1 MMSFTESLSTCFKK
15 TFVYQGR
22 ASRSEYWWFQ
32 LLFSIC
38 YLILIG
44 GDEAVIF
51 RDHPAYDVLI
61 WMAIGVIVICILP
74 GLAVTIRRL
83 HDINK
88 SGGLILISLIP
99 FIGSLLLLLMLI
111 LEGTKGKNRFGK
123 NPLKKR

>member
-32 LLFSIC
+32 LLIIIC

-44 GDEAVIF
+44 SDEAIIF
-51 RDHPAYDVLI
+51 RDHTAYDVLV
-61 WMAIGVIVICILP
+61 WMAIGVIVICLLP
-74 GLAVTIRRL
+74 ALAVTIRRL

-88 SGGLILISLIP
+88 SGGWILISLIP

>member
-32 LLFSIC
+32 LLIIIC
-38 YLILIG
+38 YLIFIG
-44 GDEAVIF
+44 GDEAIIF

-88 SGGLILISLIP
+88 SGGWILISLIP

>member
-1 MMSFTESLSTCFKK
+1 MSFTESLSTCFKK

-32 LLFSIC
+32 LLIIIC
-38 YLILIG
+38 YLIFIG
-44 GDEAVIF
+44 GDEAIIF

-61 WMAIGVIVICILP
+61 WMAIGVIVICLLP
-74 GLAVTIRRL
+74 AFAVTIRRL

-88 SGGLILISLIP
+88 SGGWILISLIP

>member
-32 LLFSIC
+32 LLIIIC
-38 YLILIG
+38 YLIFIG
-44 GDEAVIF
+44 GDEAIIF

-61 WMAIGVIVICILP
+61 WMAIGVIVICLLP
-74 GLAVTIRRL
+74 AFAVTIRRL

-88 SGGLILISLIP
+88 SGGWILISLIP

>member
-1 MMSFTESLSTCFKK
+1 MMSFTRSRYLLVLKKHLFIKGELQDLSIGGFN
-15 TFVYQGR
+15 F
-22 ASRSEYWWFQ
+22 
-32 LLFSIC
+32 LFSIC

-44 GDEAVIF
+44 SDEAVIF

-88 SGGLILISLIP
+88 SGWLILISLIP
-99 FIGSLLLLLMLI
+99 FIGSLLLLIILI
-111 LEGTKGKNRFGK
+111 SEAH
-123 NPLKKR
+123 